1 MGASYHPPRGR
12 GNVRPALKFVSI
24 DDLFPEPPSE
34 TEEGTLRQV
43 WVKQRSEG
51 ITVHWSAS
59 TGFRADHRGNP
70 ECTRLNGLP
79 IGTNAPLACGDI
91 VRLEDRFFRVDI
103 EGERP
108 AGTLEQASWTVVEK
122 LLSGGLLVKGGDRG
136 ALELELH
143 VASPRALHDFER
155 CPLAFEVKHLDV
167 VVASRPD
174 RWVSWRPAVG
184 SLAGRAEFVL
194 PRFDADV
201 PQPQRLAPLVDLTL
215 DGAPLSLDV
224 PVCLVEEAGR
234 LVPTHRVVPEAPRL
248 FRDGAATVYEG
259 RSGTGLVTLLLE
271 GQRLGLNPA
280 RFTRVLMPG
289 EVWRLVTTTGTQV
302 LRVTPAASRPTPG
315 PRGELHGLKLRGVTL
330 HGFVRQ
336 PVDALEPLETFREV
350 MPGRFVSDFGEEY
363 AGEAF
368 FEPSSAFS
376 VKRPHLL
383 LPAPSPFFAG
393 EVQLPAGGLDETG
406 LRVFA
411 DSLHEAGDGAALAVD
426 AFVAASS
433 AADRGRAF
441 LELLRNA
448 SSRTELATWALRA
461 FSTGASVPAELTA
474 TTVDEA
480 LAVLRALA
488 RNEPVF
494 GAVNRLTS
502 PHDLDVLR
510 SALLDVVTNRGQSLE
525 VWLDLGGGEK
535 RQVWPASLKEL
546 NGFWPDEPARP
557 LINTSRRRRK
567 G

>member
-1 MGASYHPPRGR
+1 MGASYHSRSPR
-12 GNVRPALKFVSI
+12 GNVRPALRFISIEHVSQDPPLEA
-24 DDLFPEPPSE
+24 DD
-34 TEEGTLRQV
+34 GAVRQV
-43 WVKQRSEG
+43 WVKKRSEA
-51 ITVHWSAS
+51 ISIRWSAS
-59 TGFRADHRGNP
+59 SGFRVDHHGNP

-79 IGTNAPLACGDI
+79 IGTSAPLSCGDI
-91 VRLEDRFFRVDI
+91 LRLEDRYFQVDI

-136 ALELELH
+136 ALELQLH
-143 VASPRALHDFER
+143 VTSPHALHDFER
-155 CPLAFEVKHLDV
+155 CPLAFEVKHLGV
-167 VVASRPD
+167 VIASRPD
-174 RWVSWRPAVG
+174 RWPSWRSVLG

-194 PRFDADV
+194 PRLDAAV

-259 RSGTGLVTLLLE
+259 RRGTGLVTLLLE

-280 RFTRVLMPG
+280 RFSRVLMPG
-289 EVWRLVTTTGTQV
+289 EIWHLATSSGTQV
-302 LRVTPAASRPTPG
+302 LRVTPAASHPRPG
-315 PRGELHGLKLRGVTL
+315 PRAELHGLKLRGVTL

-336 PVDALEPLETFREV
+336 PVDGLEPLETFREV

-363 AGEAF
+363 AGEPF

-393 EVQLPAGGLDETG
+393 EVQLPEGGLDETG

-411 DSLHEAGDGAALAVD
+411 DSLHESGDGAALAVD
-426 AFVAASS
+426 AFVGASS

-441 LELLRNA
+441 LELLRSA
-448 SSRTELATWALRA
+448 SSRAELATWALRA
-461 FSTGASVPAELTA
+461 FSTGASLPAELTV
-474 TTVDEA
+474 TTIDEA

-488 RNEPVF
+488 RNEPVL

-502 PHDLDVLR
+502 PCDLDVLR
-510 SALLDVVTNRGQSLE
+510 SALLDVVTNREQSLE

-535 RQVWPASLKEL
+535 RRVWPASLKEL

-557 LINTSRRRRK
+557 RMKPPRRRPQ